1 MKVIITGAKGQLG
14 LALQRHAPRGMD
26 VIPYARADLDIADA
40 RAVEFAL
47 VGADALINAAAYTDV
62 ESAELNAADA
72 FRVNSEGAA
81 NLASACATRRIRLVH
96 VSTDFVFDG
105 TKEMPYLPNDE
116 PHPLNVY
123 GASKLEGEQR
133 VLKILPEACV
143 VRTSWVHSADT
154 ANFVTKIV
162 QRMRA
167 GAAVRVVTDEV
178 GSPTATHSLAVAL
191 WACVA
196 RPLRGIH
203 HWSDAGSVNRFD
215 YACAI
220 ARLAV
225 ENELVPQTPAI
236 SPARAA
242 EFAGGAKRPRYSVL
256 ATADTE
262 AALGIRTKPWLEGL
276 RLTMQDL
283 RHKQSEP

>member
-1 MKVIITGAKGQLG
+1 MRPRIPCARRRHARELQSDRLLGRSVRADAAVERCRARHRMADSEGHHADRLREGCGRTSAPQRPLLRMKVIITGAKGQLG

-162 QRMRA
+162 QRIRA
-167 GAAVRVVTDEV
+167 G
-178 GSPTATHSLAVAL
+178 
-191 WACVA
+191 
-196 RPLRGIH
+196 
-203 HWSDAGSVNRFD
+203 
-215 YACAI
+215 
-220 ARLAV
+220 
-225 ENELVPQTPAI
+225 
-236 SPARAA
+236 
-242 EFAGGAKRPRYSVL
+242 
-256 ATADTE
+256 
-262 AALGIRTKPWLEGL
+262 
-276 RLTMQDL
+276 
-283 RHKQSEP
+283 